1 MSSFSIAFILTYVV
15 VPVFLLVMLYRF
27 VKAQQQM
34 AVAQAAAAKAAEE
47 QAKHLA
53 NIVTALQQKPYNS
66 DANA

>member
-53 NIVTALQQKPYNS
+53 NIVTALQQKPHNS